1 MQHFRVISALK
12 PLYTASTI
20 AMFAP
25 PNTCPRGGMVDTRD
39 LKSLG
44 LVGRAGSSPAAGTTC
59 WVIFHLKQSVRLGH
73 PILCTFLCT
82 LLLTIEE
89 FFGTPAGARIVFCS
103 SCNCQSLTLKRNI
116 LDGQYLFDSA
126 HF

>member
-1 MQHFRVISALK
+1 MEINVLRSMQHFRVISALK

-59 WVIFHLKQSVRLGH
+59 WVIF
-73 PILCTFLCT
+73 P
-82 LLLTIEE
+82 
-89 FFGTPAGARIVFCS
+89 
-103 SCNCQSLTLKRNI
+103 LKRSMLGLSFEKGNSN
-116 LDGQYLFDSA
+116 GVKKELFWVKNG
-126 HF
+126 

>member
-1 MQHFRVISALK
+1 MEINVLRSMQHFRVISALK

-59 WVIFHLKQSVRLGH
+59 WVILFLKQWLVNFR
-73 PILCTFLCT
+73 PTLCTF
-82 LLLTIEE
+82 
-89 FFGTPAGARIVFCS
+89 
-103 SCNCQSLTLKRNI
+103 
-116 LDGQYLFDSA
+116 
-126 HF
+126 